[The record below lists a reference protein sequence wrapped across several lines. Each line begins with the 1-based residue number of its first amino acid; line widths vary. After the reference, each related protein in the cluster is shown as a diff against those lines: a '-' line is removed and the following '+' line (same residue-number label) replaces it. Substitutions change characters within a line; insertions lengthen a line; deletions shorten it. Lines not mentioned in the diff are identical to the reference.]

1 MISVAAGV
9 VIKLIASLI
18 LAPIFGIYG
27 IIIATALCFLVITYL
42 NLRVLRKIVD
52 FSIMGDRWKGFII
65 TVLLAAGVGF
75 ATNWIGNTIFGLF
88 LPARVSFLLTC
99 LVVGLLVVVVYLVLM
114 VVLRV
119 LRKDELGSYPRI
131 LQKILRPLMRLQ
143 RGAGQR
149 G

>member
-1 MISVAAGV
+1 
-9 VIKLIASLI
+9 
-18 LAPIFGIYG
+18 
-27 IIIATALCFLVITYL
+27 
-42 NLRVLRKIVD
+42 
-52 FSIMGDRWKGFII
+52 MGDRWKGFII

-99 LVVGLLVVVVYLVLM
+99 LVVGVLVVVVYLVLM